1 MRRMDESKNV
11 SILNVAGPKA
21 CFAFGESSYGDGEI
35 FGPMAGCQL
44 EAIYLRTG
52 QVEVRHDGKVFRLF
66 APGVAFVASYQTLE
80 YRYGPTGM
88 NNVLWCQYTS
98 GSLTSTGVE
107 ILAPFCGPLN
117 PSAAATSLMKIG
129 AELPSDIY
137 SEMQDFS
144 SALGIAALEELL
156 TRRKMQET
164 VADKPLQVLHVRRYI
179 EEHLCSEI
187 TMNTLAQVS
196 SLSPQHL
203 NLLYKTTFDE
213 NPLEYLWRLR
223 VRRGAYLL
231 RHTGTRISQIA
242 YQTGFKTPNHFSRL
256 IKEKYGLSP
265 RQLRSQKWKGEL
277 GAKEIEETQTN

>member
-1 MRRMDESKNV
+1 MHKTDEFRNI
-11 SILNVAGPKA
+11 SISNIVGPQA
-21 CFAFGESSYGDGEI
+21 SFAFGESSYGDGEL

-52 QVEVRHDGKVFRLF
+52 QVEVHHDGKVFHLS
-66 APGVAFVASYQTLE
+66 APCVAFVASHRTLE
-80 YRYGPTGM
+80 YRYGPAGM

-98 GSLTSTGVE
+98 GTLTTSGVE
-107 ILAPFCGPLN
+107 ALAPFCGSLS

-129 AELPSDIY
+129 AELSSDIY
-137 SEMQDFS
+137 SEMKDFS
-144 SALGIAALEELL
+144 SALGVAALEELL
-156 TRRKMQET
+156 ARRKMQET
-164 VADKPLQVLHVRRYI
+164 VADIPLQVLHVRRHI

-187 TMNTLAQVS
+187 TMNTLAKVS
-196 SLSPQHL
+196 SLSPQYL
-203 NLLYKTTFDE
+203 NRLYKATYDE

-231 RHTGTRISQIA
+231 SHTGTRISQIA
-242 YQTGFKTPNHFSRL
+242 YQTGFKTPNHFSRR

-277 GAKEIEETQTN
+277 GAKDFDEVQTN